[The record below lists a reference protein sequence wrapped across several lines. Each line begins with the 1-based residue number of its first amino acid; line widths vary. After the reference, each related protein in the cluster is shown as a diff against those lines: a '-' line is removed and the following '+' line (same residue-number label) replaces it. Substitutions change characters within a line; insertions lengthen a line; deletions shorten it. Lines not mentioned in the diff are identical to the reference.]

1 MRYEVSIQF
10 WNLPPIFQIGINRRH
25 PCLHHIMLSQDQWY
39 QYSFPPS
46 QVWQCFASAQGRITK
61 PAEKPM
67 WELRRRHP
75 VTTDPQIHGNT
86 TTAHCPPNQKKIL
99 CHSIWTL
106 DRPPLTPYIM
116 QSHHY
121 GNAHCPLST
130 YSKEATMDIGQT
142 TTNTIYNAIPPIKR
156 SHYGKAGSSHKL
168 LIKRERLFSNTQLY
182 SAFLEDHIL
191 HIRNIYKTFALGT
204 KETSRDLVNVG
215 IGDCCN

>member
-1 MRYEVSIQF
+1 MQCLEGITLYHAITGPMVSIFYSQF
-10 WNLPPIFQIGINRRH
+10 FPSVTGLAVFCLRPGPYYKTGGETYVGTPP
-25 PCLHHIMLSQDQWY
+25 
-39 QYSFPPS
+39 PPS
-46 QVWQCFASAQGRITK
+46 GHHGSSNPWQYHHCA
-61 PAEKPM
+61 
-67 WELRRRHP
+67 
-75 VTTDPQIHGNT
+75 
-86 TTAHCPPNQKKIL
+86 TAHCPPNQKKII
-99 CHSIWTL
+99 CHSLWTL

-116 QSHHY
+116 QYHHY

-215 IGDCCN
+215 I